1 MAESL
6 KSAVTVS
13 QLNGSNYGTWKIQ
26 CKMALVKDGLWGVV
40 DNTDPAPSVSDSE
53 DKKAKYKSKKDK
65 ALVIIVLSIEPSLL
79 YIIDEPDDPVVVWKK
94 LADQFQKKTWANKL
108 VLRRKLQSLK
118 LKDGGS
124 VKQHIREMTETF
136 NELSVM
142 GVAMDDEDRVVQL
155 LASLPESY
163 STIVTALEANEK
175 VPSLEVVTER
185 LLHEERKLSERSSSS
200 SDGAFSMRHKRSIRC
215 HYCHKL
221 GHIQRNCPERV
232 HGGDK
237 QKSYEPRHEHKPVPK
252 SKGPDKR
259 AGKHTVHSTRA
270 IRYSSD
276 SESDTVGLMVSQA
289 LSVGSTN
296 PDCWI
301 IDSGA
306 TCHISNNRSLFVE
319 YNSLEESQSVTLG
332 DGHTLEAVGKGV
344 VALKLKLE
352 DGKTITG
359 RLNDVLYVPELTY
372 NLLSISRVTKLGK
385 RVKFYRSYCNIIDN
399 KERIT
404 ATGTKRGDL
413 YYLRCRQIH
422 QAHMSDAQLTVSRE
436 YLWHQRFGHLS
447 ESGLH
452 MLSNQKLVDDFD
464 YNTAKS
470 IPLCMSCIDGK
481 LHRSPFPRKGRTRPQ
496 NPLELVHSDICGPMK
511 TPSLSG
517 AKYFLTFVDDKTH
530 YIWIYVLKQKSEAFS
545 KFLEW
550 KALVELES
558 TFKLKVLRTDNG
570 GEYTSTEFNEYLKRE
585 GIKHELSVPKNP
597 EQNGVAERLNRTLI
611 EAVRAML
618 SSSKLPHKFWAEAL
632 STAVYLKNRSYTKAV
647 IKMTP
652 HEAWSGRR
660 PSVKHL

>member
-1 MAESL
+1 
-6 KSAVTVS
+6 
-13 QLNGSNYGTWKIQ
+13 
-26 CKMALVKDGLWGVV
+26 MALVKDGLC
-40 DNTDPAPSVSDSE
+40 NTDPTPSVSDSE

-65 ALVIIVLSIEPSLL
+65 ALSTIVLSIEPSLL

-142 GVAMDDEDRVVQL
+142 GVAMDDEDRVIQL
-155 LASLPESY
+155 LASLQDSY

-200 SDGAFSMRHKRSIRC
+200 SDGEFSMRHKRSIRC

-221 GHIQRNCPERV
+221 GHIQRNCPERA

-259 AGKHTVHSTRA
+259 AGKHTVHNTQA
-270 IRYSSD
+270 NTRYSSD

-306 TCHISNNRSLFVE
+306 TCHISNNRSLFIE

-344 VALKLKLE
+344 VALKLELE

-359 RLNDVLYVPELTY
+359 
-372 NLLSISRVTKLGK
+372 
-385 RVKFYRSYCNIIDN
+385 
-399 KERIT
+399 
-404 ATGTKRGDL
+404 
-413 YYLRCRQIH
+413 
-422 QAHMSDAQLTVSRE
+422 
-436 YLWHQRFGHLS
+436 
-447 ESGLH
+447 
-452 MLSNQKLVDDFD
+452 
-464 YNTAKS
+464 
-470 IPLCMSCIDGK
+470 
-481 LHRSPFPRKGRTRPQ
+481 
-496 NPLELVHSDICGPMK
+496 
-511 TPSLSG
+511 
-517 AKYFLTFVDDKTH
+517 
-530 YIWIYVLKQKSEAFS
+530 
-545 KFLEW
+545 
-550 KALVELES
+550 
-558 TFKLKVLRTDNG
+558 
-570 GEYTSTEFNEYLKRE
+570 
-585 GIKHELSVPKNP
+585 
-597 EQNGVAERLNRTLI
+597 
-611 EAVRAML
+611 
-618 SSSKLPHKFWAEAL
+618 
-632 STAVYLKNRSYTKAV
+632 
-647 IKMTP
+647 
-652 HEAWSGRR
+652 
-660 PSVKHL
+660 